1 MEFVIL
7 LLYSRGLFVQWVP
20 ETVALLMLI
29 SLVAAHYDN
38 KETLAVTVSSN
49 QHCEH

>member
-1 MEFVIL
+1 MQFVIL
-7 LLYSRGLFVQWVP
+7 LLYSHGLFIQWAL